1 MHKSQDLLVNTW
13 AVVKRIFKE
22 NGREY
27 VGTYA
32 VSVAALLFISLSTAF
47 VAWIMRDIINEIYY
61 ARREDLIVPI
71 SVAVF
76 AAFLLRGIASY
87 IQAVG
92 LARVGNNLAAR
103 YQRRVFEKLM
113 SMDMRFFA
121 SVHSGSLTAQI
132 NQNVAGIRDILNITL
147 TSIARDLVTFLALI
161 GVMVYQDPI
170 LTLISLLIGPP
181 LVLAV
186 SYLAKRVRRVTHEAI
201 MLNSSML
208 GSIQEATQGV
218 AVVKAYTMEDQ
229 LTQRIDSLIR
239 RTEER
244 SNKIAAV
251 SERTA
256 PIAETLAGFAV
267 ASVIAYSG
275 YRAVYQAIPPGATFS
290 FITALLLIYDPV
302 RRLAR
307 MQLTLER
314 AFVNA
319 KMIYDILDMTPRQP
333 DAPDATELVTGR
345 GEVRFSNVDFAYEEG
360 TPVLNRTSFVAE
372 AGKTTAIV
380 GPSGSGK
387 STIAALLLRFH
398 DPKSGTI
405 TIDGTDIVGITKHSL
420 RQSIAYVSQQPYLF
434 EGTIRDNIRYGRPEA
449 TDAEVEEAA
458 RLANAHEFILEQPN
472 GYATLAGENGVLLSG
487 GQRQRISIARAILRN
502 APIILL
508 DEATS
513 ALDNDSEKKV
523 QDALERA
530 MKGRT
535 TIVIAH
541 RLSTV
546 INAHKIV
553 TLLDGRIVEEGT
565 HSALIKQKN
574 GIYAR
579 FFAMQNDNSNTLDIP
594 VEQSVARKAPAKK
607 VRT

>member
-1 MHKSQDLLVNTW
+1 VSNKSHKRQDLLLNSWTM
-13 AVVKRIFKE
+13 VKRIFRE
-22 NGREY
+22 NGRDY
-27 VGTYA
+27 IGTYA
-32 VSVAALLFISLSTAF
+32 VAITALLFISLSTAF
-47 VAWIMRDIINEIYY
+47 VAWIMRDIINEIFYE
-61 ARREDLIVPI
+61 RRKDLIVVI
-71 SVAVF
+71 SLAVF
-76 AAFLLRGIASY
+76 LAFLLRGIASY
-87 IQAVG
+87 VQAVG

-103 YQRRVFEKLM
+103 YQKRVFEKLM
-113 SMDMRFFA
+113 SMDMRYFS

-147 TSIARDLVTFLALI
+147 TSIARDVVTLAALI
-161 GVMVYQDPI
+161 GVMIYQDPI
-170 LTLISLLIGPP
+170 LTFMSLLIGPP
-181 LVLAV
+181 LIIGVGHL
-186 SYLAKRVRRVTHEAI
+186 SRRVRSVTHETI
-201 MLNSSML
+201 LLNSSLL

-229 LTQRIDSLIR
+229 LVQRIDDLIK

-244 SNKIAAV
+244 SNKIAAI

-275 YRAVYQAIPPGATFS
+275 YRAVYQAVPPGATFS
-290 FITALLLIYDPV
+290 FITALLLIYDPI

-307 MQLTLER
+307 MQINLER

-319 KMIYDILDMTPRQP
+319 KMIYDILDMDPRQP
-333 DAPDATELVTGR
+333 DAIDAATLSAGN
-345 GEVRFSNVDFAYEEG
+345 GDICFKDVDFSYEDG
-360 TPVLNRTSFVAE
+360 TPVLNKTTFTAS

-398 DPKSGTI
+398 DPKTGFI
-405 TIDGTDIVGITKHSL
+405 TINGTDIAGVTKQSL

-434 EGTIRDNIRYGRPEA
+434 EGSIADNIRYGRPEA
-449 TDAEVEEAA
+449 SMSEIEVAA
-458 RLANAHEFILEQPN
+458 RLANAHDFILDLPH
-472 GYATLAGENGVLLSG
+472 GYQTMSGENGVLLSG
-487 GQRQRISIARAILRN
+487 GQRQRISIARAILRD
-502 APIILL
+502 APIMLL

-513 ALDNDSEKKV
+513 ALDNESEKKV
-523 QDALERA
+523 QDALETA

-546 INAHKIV
+546 INADKII

-565 HSALIKQKN
+565 HKSLIKQKN

-579 FFAMQNDNSNTLDIP
+579 FFAMQNGGSDAT
-594 VEQSVARKAPAKK
+594 EVAKGKPA
-607 VRT
+607 